1 MTLLL
6 DVFLPVLVIFIM
18 TIVGMDLRFAD
29 FLRVRRY
36 PLLVPAIIAGQ
47 WAAAILVAGLVGKL
61 LELSYS
67 LAGGALLVAAAP
79 VAALS
84 NYYAQLANGYLA
96 LAVTVT
102 AISTVLAVALTP
114 LAASAGF
121 ALFLGSSANID
132 LPLLKITQQAVV
144 GLVLPLLAG
153 MVIRQRAPAWS
164 LRWQRRL
171 QMLGFAASVAIF
183 VFVVVAQ
190 FTTIREQW
198 ASLLVASLLYTFALL
213 VVALVVTRLA
223 GLDHADR
230 WALVWG
236 FPARNLAVAALIATA
251 VVGQLAMATF
261 GAVLFAVHLA
271 TMIPLAL
278 WIGRTSARRKTA

>member
-1 MTLLL
+1 MTFLL
-6 DVFLPVLVIFIM
+6 DIILPTLVMFIM
-18 TIVGMDLRFAD
+18 AIVGMDLRFAD

-47 WAAAILVAGLVGKL
+47 WAAAILVAGLVGKVL
-61 LELSYS
+61 TLPYS
-67 LAGGALLVAAAP
+67 VAGGALLVAAAP

-84 NYYAQLANGYLA
+84 NYYAQLANGHLA

-102 AISTVLAVALTP
+102 AISTVLAIVLTP

-121 ALFLGSSANID
+121 ALFLDSAATVD
-132 LPLLKITQQAVV
+132 LPLLKIAQQTVV
-144 GLVLPLLAG
+144 GLVLPLLVG
-153 MVIRQRAPAWS
+153 MVIRLRAPAGS

-171 QMLGFAASVAIF
+171 QMLGFAASVALF

-190 FTTIREQW
+190 FGTIRQQW
-198 ASLLVASLLYTFALL
+198 LLLVEASLLYTFALL
-213 VVALVVTRLA
+213 AVAATRLA
-223 GLDHADR
+223 RLDRADC

-236 FPARNLAVAALIATA
+236 FPARNLAVAALIAST

-278 WIGRTSARRKTA
+278 WIGRTSGRLKSA

>member
-6 DVFLPVLVIFIM
+6 EVFLPVLVVFIM
-18 TIVGMDLRFAD
+18 TIVGMDLHFAD
-29 FLRVRRY
+29 FRRVRRY
-36 PLLVPAIIAGQ
+36 PLLVPAIVVAQ
-47 WAAAILVAGLVGKL
+47 WLAAILVAGLVGKL
-61 LELSYS
+61 MDLSYS

-84 NYYAQLANGYLA
+84 NYYAQLANGHLA

-102 AISTVLAVALTP
+102 AISTVLAVVLTP
-114 LAASAGF
+114 LAVAAGF
-121 ALFLGSSANID
+121 ALFLDSGATVD
-132 LPLLKITQQAVV
+132 LPLRKMAQQTVL

-153 MVIRQRAPAWS
+153 MVIRLRAPGWS
-164 LRWQRRL
+164 LRWRRRL
-171 QMLGFAASVAIF
+171 QLLGFASSVAIF

-190 FTTIREQW
+190 FTTIRQQW
-198 ASLLVASLLYTFALL
+198 VLLVEASLLYTFALL
-213 VVALVVTRLA
+213 VVAVAATRLA
-223 GLDHADR
+223 RLDHADC

-236 FPARNLAVAALIATA
+236 FPARSLAVAALIATT

-278 WIGRTSARRKTA
+278 WIGRVGGTRKAA

>member
-18 TIVGMDLRFAD
+18 TIVGMDLRFTD

-84 NYYAQLANGYLA
+84 NYYAQLANGHLA

-102 AISTVLAVALTP
+102 AISTVLAIVLTP

-121 ALFLGSSANID
+121 ALFLGSAATVD
-132 LPLLKITQQAVV
+132 LPLLKIAQQTVV

-164 LRWQRRL
+164 RSWQRRL
-171 QMLGFAASVAIF
+171 QLLGFAASVAIF

-190 FTTIREQW
+190 FTAIREQW
-198 ASLLVASLLYTFALL
+198 APLLGASLLYTFALL
-213 VVALVVTRLA
+213 VVALVATRLA
-223 GLDHADR
+223 GLDRSDR

-278 WIGRTSARRKTA
+278 WIGRTRTIRKAA

>member
-6 DVFLPVLVIFIM
+6 DVVLPLLVVFIM

-47 WAAAILVAGLVGKL
+47 WAAATFVAGLVGKL
-61 LELSYS
+61 LDLPYN

-84 NYYAQLANGYLA
+84 NYYAQLANGHLA

-102 AISTVLAVALTP
+102 AISTVLSIALTP

-121 ALFLGSSANID
+121 AIFLGSAATID
-132 LPLLKITQQAVV
+132 LPLLKIAQQTVV
-144 GLVLPLLAG
+144 GLALPLLAG

-190 FTTIREQW
+190 FAAIREQW
-198 ASLLVASLLYTFALL
+198 AVLLEASLLYTL
-213 VVALVVTRLA
+213 ALVAVAVIVTRLA
-223 GLDHADR
+223 RLDHADS

-236 FPARNLAVAALIATA
+236 FPARNLAVAALIATT

-278 WIGRTSARRKTA
+278 WIGRASGRRRAA

>member
-84 NYYAQLANGYLA
+84 NYYAQLANGHLA

>member
-1 MTLLL
+1 MTLLF

-18 TIVGMDLRFAD
+18 TMVGMDLRYED

-36 PLLVPAIIAGQ
+36 PLLVPTIIVGQ
-47 WAAAILVAGLVGKL
+47 WAAATLVAGLVGKL
-61 LELSYS
+61 LELSYA

-84 NYYAQLANGYLA
+84 NYYAQLSNGHLA

-102 AISTVLAVALTP
+102 AISTVVAIALTP
-114 LAASAGF
+114 LTASAGF
-121 ALFLGSSANID
+121 ALFMGSATTVD
-132 LPLLKITQQAVV
+132 LPLLRIAQQTIV

-153 MVIRQRAPAWS
+153 MLIRQRAPAWS
-164 LRWQRRL
+164 LRWRRRL
-171 QMLGFAASVAIF
+171 QMLAFAASVAIF
-183 VFVVVAQ
+183 VLVVVAQ
-190 FTTIREQW
+190 FTAIYEQW
-198 ASLLVASLLYTFALL
+198 VQLVGASLLYTFALM
-213 VVALVVTRLA
+213 VVAVVVTRLA
-223 GLDHADR
+223 RLDHPDC

-236 FPARNLAVAALIATA
+236 FPARNLAVAALIATT

-278 WIGRTSARRKTA
+278 WIGRSDGRHGAA